1 MIKLFTYRN
10 TLWKLARRRCVEFI
24 IAKIDAYLF
33 YPEFTEAKYVIK
45 GLTFLCFYCKM
56 LENSG
61 LFSACQEVS
70 AIVLRSLLFF

>member
-24 IAKIDAYLF
+24 IAKIDTYLF
-33 YPEFTEAKYVIK
+33 YPESTEVNYVIK
-45 GLTFLCFYCKM
+45 GQLSYVFYCKM
-56 LENSG
+56 FKNS
-61 LFSACQEVS
+61 ARQEAS